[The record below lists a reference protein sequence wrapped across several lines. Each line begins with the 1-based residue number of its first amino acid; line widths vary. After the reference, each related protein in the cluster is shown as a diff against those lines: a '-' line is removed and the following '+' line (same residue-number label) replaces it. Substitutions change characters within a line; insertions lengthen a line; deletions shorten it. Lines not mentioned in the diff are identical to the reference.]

1 MPACKLRT
9 VIEIGTRCPHELMV
23 DPDGGGG
30 GGSGG
35 GGTVVYSA
43 AVDSWDA
50 QVAPGIRAL
59 TRYRRRQP
67 RQAGE

>member
-1 MPACKLRT
+1 MPTCKLRT

-23 DPDGGGG
+23 DPDGGAE
-30 GGSGG
+30 SSDG

-50 QVAPGIRAL
+50 QVAPGIGAL
-59 TRYRRRQP
+59 TRYRLRQP
-67 RQAGE
+67 RQALE

>member
-30 GGSGG
+30 GGG

-43 AVDSWDA
+43 AVDGWDS
-50 QVAPGIRAL
+50 QVAPGIGAL
-59 TRYRRRQP
+59 TRYRLRRS
-67 RQAGE
+67 RQAGK